1 MQQDDL
7 VHLTEEDPAVPL
19 LDLEPV
25 HRPIQAAL
33 KDAVVGVVES
43 NRFIGGPEVEGFER
57 EMAQYLGVEHA
68 VGVSSG
74 TDALIVSMM
83 AMGIGPGHEVIVPSF
98 TFFSTA
104 GSVHRLGAVPIF
116 CDIDPVTFNMDP
128 AELERLITA
137 RTRAAVPVHLY
148 GQVAEMKPIIEICR
162 KRGVRVIEDAA
173 QAIGAQYYESSAGS
187 MGDVGCFS
195 FFPSK
200 NLGAMGDAGL
210 VSTNDLELA
219 EKIRLLRDHGATK
232 RYYHD
237 VVGGNFRIDALQA
250 AVLRVKLPHLEA
262 CHEQRRA
269 NARAYVRGLA
279 DLQER
284 GLIRLPVELP
294 GRRHIFNQFVIRTQ
308 RRDELQDYLTSRR
321 IGTAIYYPVPLH
333 LQECFRDSAGPPPS
347 LPHCEQAAREVLAL
361 PVFPGLTQ
369 IQRDKV
375 IRCIREFLA

>member
-1 MQQDDL
+1 VQQDDL
-7 VHLTEEDPAVPL
+7 VRLTEEDLAVPL

-33 KDAVVGVVES
+33 RDALVGVLDS
-43 NRFIGGPEVEGFER
+43 NRFIGGPEVEGLER

-83 AMGIGPGHEVIVPSF
+83 AMGIGAGHEVIVPSF

-104 GSVHRLGAVPIF
+104 GSVHRLGAVPVF

-128 AELERLITA
+128 AELEQLITA
-137 RTRAAVPVHLY
+137 RTRAVVPVHLY
-148 GQVAEMKPIIEICR
+148 GQAAEMEPIVDVCR

-173 QAIGAQYYESSAGS
+173 QAIGARHREAMAGS

-210 VSTNDLELA
+210 VSTNDAELA
-219 EKIRLLRDHGATK
+219 GKIRLLRDHGATK

-237 VVGGNFRIDALQA
+237 VVGGNFRLDALQA

-262 CHEQRRA
+262 CHEQRRT
-269 NARAYVRGLA
+269 NARAYIRGLS
-279 DLQER
+279 DLQDR
-284 GLIRLPVELP
+284 GLIGLPVELP
-294 GRRHIFNQFVIRTQ
+294 GRRHIFNQFVVRTQ
-308 RRDELQDYLTSRR
+308 RRDELQTYLSSKS

-333 LQECFRDSAGPPPS
+333 LQECFRNSGGPPPT
-347 LPHCEQAAREVLAL
+347 LPHSEQAAREVLAL
-361 PVFPGLTQ
+361 PVFPGLTES
-369 IQRDKV
+369 QRNKV
-375 IRCIREFLA
+375 IRCIREFLG